1 MKRARSIAALTLLL
15 AAAAVHAQSVDL
27 GPDVS
32 SYTRFLV
39 YPHLQKGFEAIQS
52 GDRARAYQE
61 FGQALKL
68 APQSSVIVGYLAD
81 AYLRFGEP
89 EKARRLLREQLAA
102 HPKDPDLRAALAA
115 LTPPAPAPAPRV
127 RRSTAVAAASAAPK
141 PAAEAAASERPAVPS
156 MPEVATKPAE
166 QVAKVQPASK
176 PKVSPPASAA
186 PVVAAPRAPRAA
198 EARAAR
204 SRQRSSVTA
213 SSPTPPPPPG
223 PVC

>member
-81 AYLRFGEP
+81 AYRRFGEP

-102 HPKDPDLRAALAA
+102 HPKDPDLQAALAA
-115 LTPPAPAPAPRV
+115 LTPPVPAPAPRARPPRPRGCGAGGA
-127 RRSTAVAAASAAPK
+127 RRSLRGSG
-141 PAAEAAASERPAVPS
+141 PS
-156 MPEVATKPAE
+156 G
-166 QVAKVQPASK
+166 
-176 PKVSPPASAA
+176 
-186 PVVAAPRAPRAA
+186 RAGPW
-198 EARAAR
+198 R
-204 SRQRSSVTA
+204 S
-213 SSPTPPPPPG
+213 
-223 PVC
+223 